1 MTSANENILILGA
14 GELGTPIL
22 RELADSRWG
31 NRAVDISLLVRPPTL
46 ATTDAQKRSE
56 LDRFRNLGVHLLPGD
71 LVSSSVSELAAL
83 FKDYHTVIGAVGS
96 VSELAALFK
105 DYHTV
110 IGAVGYVAGPG
121 TQIKLAHAV
130 LQAGVARYFPWQFGV
145 DYTAIGRGSAQELF
159 DEQLDVRELLAAQ
172 TRTDWV
178 IISTGVFTNYL
189 FAPFFGV
196 VDATVPAVH
205 ALGALDNTIT
215 VTTVEDIGRLTAEIV
230 HAEPRIRNQ
239 IVYTAGDT
247 ISYAQLAAIV
257 EAALGRPVQR
267 HARDVEVLRAELEK
281 DPSNAGK
288 KYSVVFAEGK
298 GVAWDVRETF
308 NFERG
313 IPVVSAREWAMRNLK
328 RS

>member
-1 MTSANENILILGA
+1 MTSPNENILVLGA

-31 NRAVDISLLVRPPTL
+31 KRAVDITLLVRASTL

-56 LDRFRNLGVHLLPGD
+56 LDTFRNLGVHLLPGD

-83 FKDYHTVIGAVGS
+83 FKDYHTVIGAVG
-96 VSELAALFK
+96 
-105 DYHTV
+105 
-110 IGAVGYVAGPG
+110 YVAGPG
-121 TQIKLAHAV
+121 TQLKLARAA

-159 DEQLDVRELLAAQ
+159 DEQLDVRALLAAQ

-178 IISTGVFTNYL
+178 IVSTGVFTNYL

-205 ALGALDNTIT
+205 ALGPLDNRIT

-230 HAEPRIRNQ
+230 YAVPRIRNRV
-239 IVYTAGDT
+239 VYTAGDT
-247 ISYAQLAAIV
+247 VSYAQLADIV

-281 DPSNAGK
+281 DPSDAGK
-288 KYSVVFAEGK
+288 KYAVVFAEGK
-298 GVAWDVRETF
+298 GVAWDAQDTF
-308 NFERG
+308 NFEHG

-328 RS
+328 

>member
-31 NRAVDISLLVRPPTL
+31 NRAVDISLLVRPSTL

-56 LDRFRNLGVHLLPGD
+56 LDTFRNLGVHLLPGD
-71 LVSSSVSELAAL
+71 LVSS
-83 FKDYHTVIGAVGS
+83 S

-230 HAEPRIRNQ
+230 YAEPRIRNQ

-267 HARDVEVLRAELEK
+267 HARDVKVLRAELEK